1 VLREPHDAPE
11 LSIVVPV
18 YNEIGNIEQF
28 LAETVPVLETCVSS
42 YEIIF
47 VADPCTDGTENLI
60 VECRAANPSVKL
72 MRLSRRFGQPT
83 ATLAGIQ
90 WATGQAVVVMDC
102 DLQDP
107 PEVVAQMVEQWR
119 AGFAVVLAR
128 RRQRD
133 GETLIKKTVA
143 KAGYAFIN
151 RFSDVPIPRDTGD
164 FRLLD
169 RKVVDE
175 LLTFKESHGFLRG
188 LVALVGFEQTEV
200 LFDRPARFSGKG
212 NYNRNLGSL
221 RIGFNGVVGFS
232 TALLNLSTWLGFI
245 AAGLALVTSVAYAV
259 LKVVGTEF
267 PIGNPTIVILV
278 LLMGGFQLICLGI
291 MGQYVGRI
299 YEEVKQRPR
308 FIVERS
314 VGFPGQQSEAAL
326 DLTREPA
333 RPPAPS
339 LENAPE

>member
-1 VLREPHDAPE
+1 MPNPAGDGLE

-18 YNEIGNIEQF
+18 FNELGNIEKF
-28 LAETVPVLETCVSS
+28 LAEMVPVAEACTRS
-42 YEIIF
+42 YEIVF
-47 VADPCTDGTENLI
+47 VADPCSDGTEEAILQCNSK
-60 VECRAANPSVKL
+60 NPSVKL

-83 ATLAGIQ
+83 ATLAGIE
-90 WATGQAVVVMDC
+90 WSTGQAVVVMDC

-133 GETLIKKTVA
+133 GETLIKKVVA
-143 KAGYAFIN
+143 KAGYAFID

-169 RKVVDE
+169 RRVVDE
-175 LLTFKESHGFLRG
+175 LLQFRESHGFLRG

-200 LFDRPARFSGKG
+200 VFDRPARFSGIG

-221 RIGFNGVVGFS
+221 KIGFNGVVGFS
-232 TALLNLSTWLGFI
+232 SALLNLSTWLGSI
-245 AAGLALVTSVAYAV
+245 SAGMALLTSFVYAM
-259 LKVVGTEF
+259 LKVIGIDF

-278 LLMGGFQLICLGI
+278 LLLGGLQLICFGI
-291 MGQYVGRI
+291 MGLYVGRI
-299 YEEVKQRPR
+299 YEEVKERPR
-308 FIVERS
+308 FIVEYSYGFGDEVPDHSRS
-314 VGFPGQQSEAAL
+314 RSHG
-326 DLTREPA
+326 
-333 RPPAPS
+333 
-339 LENAPE
+339 

>member
-1 VLREPHDAPE
+1 MTTDDPE
-11 LSIVVPV
+11 LSVVVPV
-18 YNEIGNIEQF
+18 YNELGNIEQF
-28 LAETVPVLETCVSS
+28 LAETVPVLESCTSS

-47 VADPCTDGTENLI
+47 VADPCTDGTEDL
-60 VECRAANPSVKL
+60 VLKCREANPAVKL

-83 ATLAGIQ
+83 STLAGIE
-90 WATGQAVVVMDC
+90 WARGAAVVVMDC

-107 PEVVAQMVEQWR
+107 PPVVAQMVEQWR
-119 AGFAVVLAR
+119 AGSAVVLAR

-133 GETLIKKTVA
+133 GETIIKKTVA

-169 RKVVDE
+169 RRVVDE
-175 LLTFKESHGFLRG
+175 LLTFRESHGFLRG

-221 RIGFNGVVGFS
+221 KIGFNGVVGFS
-232 TALLNLSTWLGFI
+232 SALLNLSTLLGFI
-245 AAGLALVTSVAYAV
+245 SAGLALLTSVAYV
-259 LKVVGTEF
+259 ILKIAGVHF
-267 PIGNPTIVILV
+267 PIGNPTIVVLIL
-278 LLMGGFQLICLGI
+278 LLGGLQLICLGI

-308 FIVERS
+308 FIVERGY
-314 VGFPGQQSEAAL
+314 GFAVEPSGATSEAG
-326 DLTREPA
+326 R
-333 RPPAPS
+333 S
-339 LENAPE
+339 